1 MEHFVARLGCDDVEN
16 ATLSVDLGWDG
27 KQIEIA
33 WDLGPLNPII
43 LSGSVELAGQNE
55 RRRDSPQGR
64 KTCYWPPF
72 RWKWAPPPRR
82 GAAPEEG
89 GGSDGNV
96 ASAWTAA
103 LPPDLPT
110 NLKCCRREEGTNR
123 MIAAIF

>member
-1 MEHFVARLGCDDVEN
+1 MSETSARSIPSSYLGLSNWPDRMREGGTVPKVGKLVIGRHFVG
-16 ATLSVDLGWDG
+16 
-27 KQIEIA
+27 
-33 WDLGPLNPII
+33 
-43 LSGSVELAGQNE
+43 SG
-55 RRRDSPQGR
+55 RRRRAGR
-64 KTCYWPPF
+64 EA
-72 RWKWAPPPRR
+72 RRPRK
-82 GAAPEEG
+82 EG